1 MRVVL
6 LMVMSGVLT
15 VSGFSRA
22 GDYEALE
29 PHMKKLV
36 NAAFYQPCRKAL
48 ASENGREILMVAM
61 LLNDRESVLSASD
74 KQLEYKEK
82 AIKNACKV
90 LPMASLY
97 DVANQ

>member
-1 MRVVL
+1 
-6 LMVMSGVLT
+6 MVMSGVLI

-29 PHMKKLV
+29 PHIKKLV

-74 KQLEYKEK
+74 KQLEYKK
-82 AIKNACKV
+82 TAIINACKAI
-90 LPMASLY
+90 PMANLY
-97 DVANQ
+97 DIAKL